1 MFSSF
6 NVSKATWKS
15 NITWALSDINSLLVS
30 IFASF
35 KYLISSTKVLGLTTT
50 PLPTTTVLL
59 GLKIPEGINLNL
71 NLLSLNEENSIVFEY
86 VYSIQDFLDDSKN
99 IEIVKKAANKYNDK
113 TIIIVLRENFGSES
127 NEVELIPNIR
137 VNSKVFKKTFKK
149 EDNII
154 VFVKNTYKPRLDII
168 FNSDLENL
176 NITDEEFS
184 STIIKTIDDIKKEE
198 EQQNFEQEEII
209 KNNLEKEEIE
219 KNNNTLID
227 ELNLFDD
234 KNEKESDDLDSF
246 INYID
251 DLDENGDKEENK
263 DIYSKI
269 FLEPNEFDINED
281 SKDVQENFKE
291 NTILDN
297 NFSLSTDEFKLKSIF
312 DFIWRM
318 FILYNKENQLDNL
331 IYSITSHMPIVS
343 YAQGDFIR
351 DLSYDVDSLFDM
363 ILKLDYKLK
372 YNNQLFY
379 LYLSNLYYVKHNKVF
394 VNIEFVDNFMIW
406 ESEDSRSEFIEKIT
420 KFINDDQ
427 ELISKIIYSHFIEYS
442 SYIKSFIP
450 RIRVSIQHKDI
461 YNIIVRK
468 NNFIHK
474 FNIFKIIF
482 NNLNYIYQKLNL
494 DIDKLIMNNE
504 LLESLN
510 SDFEINL
517 VKSCNVFLD
526 EIRNFILLDGS
537 TEKNIN
543 LLYNELINIDVSYL
557 IEELKNVNSSIND
570 EDELNISDLIA
581 KEQERNEEE
590 YEDVQ
595 NPSFDKLEIENE
607 ELNNLYNSS
616 SNNDSNKK
624 DKLSTNDILN
634 TINEVNKDNEKTI
647 VNVESEKSHKYDEVL
662 ENKKYKNESLDEN
675 IFKSEDDDI
684 KKKIDEYERM
694 IRANIEL
701 IESERKK

>member
-1 MFSSF
+1 MS
-6 NVSKATWKS
+6 
-15 NITWALSDINSLLVS
+15 
-30 IFASF
+30 
-35 KYLISSTKVLGLTTT
+35 KYLKFHTNSNNKLD
-50 PLPTTTVLL
+50 
-59 GLKIPEGINLNL
+59 L
-71 NLLSLNEENSIVFEY
+71 NLLSLNKENSLVFEY

-99 IEIVKKAANKYNDK
+99 IEIVKKVANKYSDK
-113 TIIIVLRENFGSES
+113 TIIIVLRENFGLES

-137 VNSKVFKKTFKK
+137 INSKTFKKTFKK
-149 EDNII
+149 EENVI
-154 VFVKNTYKPRLDII
+154 VFVKNTYRPKSTNV
-168 FNSDLENL
+168 FNNDSENL
-176 NITDEEFS
+176 NVTDEEFS
-184 STIIKTIDDIKKEE
+184 STIIKTIDDIKNEE
-198 EQQNFEQEEII
+198 EQQNFEKEKILKDNLEIEEIN
-209 KNNLEKEEIE
+209 KNRNALIEEL
-219 KNNNTLID
+219 K
-227 ELNLFDD
+227 LFDD
-234 KNEKESDDLDSF
+234 KKDDIDEF

-251 DLDENGDKEENK
+251 DTNKENDIEENN
-263 DIYSKI
+263 IEEYSKI
-269 FLEPNEFDINED
+269 FLEPNEFDIIED
-281 SKDVQENFKE
+281 SKKSKDNYKE
-291 NTILDN
+291 NIIVDDD
-297 NFSLSTDEFKLKSIF
+297 FSLSTDEFKLKSIF

-331 IYSITSHMPIVS
+331 IYNITSHIPIVS
-343 YAQGDFIR
+343 YAQSDFIR

-379 LYLSNLYYVKHNKVF
+379 LYLSNLYYIKHNKVY
-394 VNIEFVDNFMIW
+394 VNIEFVDNFIIW
-406 ESEDSRSEFIEKIT
+406 ENEDSRTEFIEKIT

-427 ELISKIIYSHFIEYS
+427 ELFSKIIYSHFIEYS

-543 LLYNELINIDVSYL
+543 LLYSELINIDVSYL
-557 IEELKNVNSSIND
+557 IEELKSSNNLI
-570 EDELNISDLIA
+570 EDKDDLSISDLIA
-581 KEQERNEEE
+581 KEQEKNEEE
-590 YEDVQ
+590 YEDIQ
-595 NPSFDKLEIENE
+595 NPSFDKLEIEDKELSSLYNLSTND
-607 ELNNLYNSS
+607 LNN
-616 SNNDSNKK
+616 K
-624 DKLSTNDILN
+624 DNLSTNDILN
-634 TINEVNKDNEKTI
+634 TINEVSKDNNQKTI
-647 VNVESEKSHKYDEVL
+647 VNIESEKSYKYDEIL
-662 ENKKYKNESLDEN
+662 ENKKYNDQSLDEN
-675 IFKSEDDDI
+675 IFKSDDDDI

-694 IRANIEL
+694 IKANIEL
-701 IESERKK
+701 IESERKKIKEKTEKLKISNI